1 MSEGRSGKA
10 GYHHGDLRNAL
21 VDAASELA
29 RGGGPE
35 AVVLREAARR
45 VGVSPTAA
53 YRHFANQ
60 ADLLQAVKDEGQ
72 RRLADSMEQEI
83 AEVERDSGGGDPA
96 DPAHRAEAAKARLT
110 ALGVGY
116 VRFAVTEGGMYRAA
130 FCRVDQHPKKW
141 TGGDGVG
148 DLHPGDVRSFQLLV
162 GAMDALD
169 AAGVMRPGVRTGAEF
184 AAWSSVHGLAML
196 LLDGPLS
203 DLPPPQQE
211 AIVTRTLAMILD
223 GLTV

>member
-1 MSEGRSGKA
+1 MSGVRGGKA

-21 VDAASELA
+21 VEAASELA

-53 YRHFANQ
+53 YRHFTSQ
-60 ADLLQAVKDEGQ
+60 ADLLRAVKEEGQ
-72 RRLADSMEQEI
+72 RRLADSMEKVI
-83 AEVERDSGGGDPA
+83 AETGPPPGGDPA
-96 DPAHRAEAAKARLT
+96 DAAKARLM

-116 VRFAVTEGGMYRAA
+116 VRFAVTEPGMYRAA
-130 FCRVDQHPKKW
+130 FCRVGTDPEVW
-141 TGGDGVG
+141 TDGDGAG
-148 DLHPGDVRSFQLLV
+148 DLRPGDARSFRLLV
-162 GAMDALD
+162 GAMDDLD
-169 AAGVMRPGVRTGAEF
+169 AAGVLRPGVRRGAEF

-196 LLDGPLS
+196 ILDGPLR
-203 DLPPPQQE
+203 DLQAPQRDVL
-211 AIVTRTLAMILD
+211 VTRTLTMILD

>member
-1 MSEGRSGKA
+1 MSEVRSGKA

-53 YRHFANQ
+53 YRHFASQ

-72 RRLADSMEQEI
+72 RRLADSMDKVI
-83 AEVERDSGGGDPA
+83 AETEGPPGGDPA
-96 DPAHRAEAAKARLT
+96 DAAKGRLM
-110 ALGVGY
+110 ALGLGY
-116 VRFAVTEGGMYRAA
+116 VRFAVTEPGMYRAA
-130 FCRVDQHPKKW
+130 FCRVEQDRQPW
-141 TGGDGVG
+141 NQGEGIG
-148 DLHPGDVRSFQLLV
+148 DLHPGDVRSFRLLI

-196 LLDGPLS
+196 LLDGPLGG
-203 DLPPPQQE
+203 LPPPQRD
-211 AIVTRTLAMILD
+211 AIVTRTLTMILD

>member
-1 MSEGRSGKA
+1 MSEVRGAKG

-72 RRLADSMEQEI
+72 RRLAESMEQVI
-83 AEVERDSGGGDPA
+83 AETGPPPDGDPA
-96 DPAHRAEAAKARLT
+96 RAAKDRLT
-110 ALGVGY
+110 ALGLGY
-116 VRFAVTEGGMYRAA
+116 IRFAVTEPGMYRTA
-130 FCRVDQHPKKW
+130 FCRVETDAEAW
-141 TGGDGVG
+141 TQGGGIE
-148 DLHPGDVRSFQLLV
+148 DLRPGDVRSFGLLT
-162 GAMDALD
+162 GAMDTVE
-169 AAGVMRPGVRTGAEF
+169 AAGVMRPGVRAGAEF

-196 LLDGPLS
+196 LLDGPLR
-203 DLPPPQQE
+203 DVPPPQRD
-211 AIVTRTLAMILD
+211 AIVTRTLTMILD

>member
-72 RRLADSMEQEI
+72 RRLADSMEEAI
-83 AEVERDSGGGDPA
+83 AETEPRPGGDP
-96 DPAHRAEAAKARLT
+96 AEAAKARLM
-110 ALGVGY
+110 ALGFGY
-116 VRFAVTEGGMYRAA
+116 VRFAVTEPGMYRTA
-130 FCRVDQHPKKW
+130 FCRAGPDREKW
-141 TGGDGVG
+141 TEEGGAAE
-148 DLHPGDVRSFQLLV
+148 LRPGDARSFRLLV
-162 GAMDALD
+162 GAVDAID
-169 AAGVMRPGVRTGAEF
+169 AAGVMRPGSRTGAEF

-196 LLDGPLS
+196 ILDGPLH
-203 DLPPPQQE
+203 DLPPRQRE
-211 AIVTRTLAMILD
+211 VIVTRTLTTILD

>member
-1 MSEGRSGKA
+1 MGEVRGGKA

-72 RRLADSMEQEI
+72 RRLADTMEKAI
-83 AEVERDSGGGDPA
+83 AETGPPGAVP
-96 DPAHRAEAAKARLT
+96 AEAAKARLT
-110 ALGVGY
+110 ALGLGY
-116 VRFAVTEGGMYRAA
+116 VRFAVAEPGMYRAA
-130 FCRVDQHPKKW
+130 FCRVEQDPEVW
-141 TGGDGVG
+141 TRGDGVG
-148 DLHPGDVRSFQLLV
+148 DLHPGDVRSFRLLV

-169 AAGVMRPGVRTGAEF
+169 AAGVMRPGVRAGAEF

-196 LLDGPLS
+196 ILDGPLR
-203 DLPPPQQE
+203 DVPPAQRD
-211 AIVTRTLAMILD
+211 AIVTRTLTMILD

>member
-1 MSEGRSGKA
+1 MSEVRGGKA

-72 RRLADSMEQEI
+72 RRLADSMEKAI
-83 AEVERDSGGGDPA
+83 AETAPPPGGDPA
-96 DPAHRAEAAKARLT
+96 GAAKARLM
-110 ALGVGY
+110 ALGLGY
-116 VRFAVTEGGMYRAA
+116 VRFAVGEPGMYRTA
-130 FCRVDQHPKKW
+130 FCRVGPDQEKW
-141 TGGDGVG
+141 TEDGGAAE
-148 DLHPGDVRSFQLLV
+148 LRPGDARSFRLLV
-162 GAMDALD
+162 GAMEALD
-169 AAGVMRPGVRTGAEF
+169 AAGVMRPGSRTGAEF
-184 AAWSSVHGLAML
+184 AAWSAVHGLAML
-196 LLDGPLS
+196 ILDGPLH
-203 DLPPPQQE
+203 DLPPPQRD
-211 AIVTRTLAMILD
+211 AIVTRTLNTILH

>member
-1 MSEGRSGKA
+1 MSEVRGGKA

-21 VDAASELA
+21 VEAASELA

-60 ADLLQAVKDEGQ
+60 ADLLQAVKDDGQ
-72 RRLADSMEQEI
+72 RRLADSMESVL
-83 AEVERDSGGGDPA
+83 AETGLPAGGDPA
-96 DPAHRAEAAKARLT
+96 AAAKARLL
-110 ALGVGY
+110 AMGLGY
-116 VRFAVTEGGMYRAA
+116 IRFAVAEPGMYRTA
-130 FCRVDQHPKKW
+130 FCRVEAHPEKW
-141 TGGDGVG
+141 TGGDGAG
-148 DLHPGDVRSFQLLV
+148 EPRPGDARSFQMLV
-162 GAMDALD
+162 DAMDALD
-169 AAGVMRPGVRTGAEF
+169 AAGVLRPGVRAGAEF

-196 LLDGPLS
+196 ILDGPLQ
-203 DLPPPQQE
+203 DLPPLKRD
-211 AIVTRTLAMILD
+211 AIVTRTTAMILD